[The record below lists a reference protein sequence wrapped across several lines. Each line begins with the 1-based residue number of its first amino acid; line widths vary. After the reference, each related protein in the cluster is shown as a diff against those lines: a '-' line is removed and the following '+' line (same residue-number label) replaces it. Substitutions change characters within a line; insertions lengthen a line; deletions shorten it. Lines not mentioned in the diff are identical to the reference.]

1 MFLEGVR
8 NWLGWAA
15 PVPAQKAVP
24 DSVPAP
30 AVPQRRPRPAWT
42 HERLDIT
49 DALWGDGFQFP
60 GGTDEA
66 LRLARPLGLS
76 ASSSLLLVGAGS
88 GGAAC
93 GIAAGLGAW
102 VSGFEADPDL
112 LSAAP
117 RFCSRHNA
125 GKRVRIEPWD
135 PAMPRFSERHYH
147 RSLAIE
153 PLRKAAAEPVLAAIL
168 DALMPAG
175 QLMLVATVA
184 AAPLN
189 PRDPACARWG
199 RLEGYDAAALPTD
212 TAVTRILGRLG
223 FDVRVAEDIS
233 QRHVHQALL
242 GWRCAVRGM
251 QEARPDAPTAV
262 QVVEEAELWLHRVRL
277 FRAGRLKLMRWH
289 AIAPGGPG
297 GG

>member
-1 MFLEGVR
+1 MLLEGVR
-8 NWLGWAA
+8 NWLGRAGPVPPREAA
-15 PVPAQKAVP
+15 P
-24 DSVPAP
+24 DSSPAP
-30 AVPQRRPRPAWT
+30 IAQQRRPRPAWT
-42 HERLDIT
+42 RERLEIT
-49 DALWGDGFQFP
+49 DALWGEGFQFP

-93 GIAAGLGAW
+93 GIAAGLGTW
-102 VSGFEADPDL
+102 VSGFEADPGL
-112 LSAAP
+112 LDAAA
-117 RFCSRHNA
+117 RCCSRHNA

-135 PAMPRFSERHYH
+135 PAAPRFSARHYH
-147 RSLAIE
+147 RSIAIE

-189 PRDPACARWG
+189 PRDPACARWA
-199 RLEGYDAAALPTD
+199 RLEGYDAVALPTD

-262 QVVEEAELWLHRVRL
+262 QVVEEAEVWLHRLRL

-289 AIAPGGPG
+289 AIAPGEPG